1 MKISEINTMVGSI
14 GLPFDYYQ
22 FPDGTDQ
29 APPYVLWFLS
39 RDNDMMADNEN
50 YCDIEQLNI
59 ELYTSFKDFEKEAQ
73 VEKVLKENDFT
84 YHKESVFIDSEKL
97 YQTSYEMEVL
107 IHEEEQG

>member
-1 MKISEINTMVGSI
+1 MKISEINTMVESI

-22 FPDGTDQ
+22 FPEGTDQ
-29 APPYVLWFLS
+29 APPYVVWFLS
-39 RDNDMMADNEN
+39 RDNDMMADDTN

-73 VEKVLKENDFT
+73 VESVLKENNFT
-84 YHKESVFIDSEKL
+84 YHKESTKIDSENL

-107 IHEEEQG
+107 IHEEE

>member
-14 GLPFDYYQ
+14 GLSFDYYQ

-39 RDNDMMADNEN
+39 RDNDMMADDEN

-73 VEKVLKENDFT
+73 VESALKANNFT

-107 IHEEEQG
+107 IHEEE